1 MMMVIMN
8 KTMMMMTMIM
18 KIRIIME
25 IMTMML
31 NDIGSKFLDVVL
43 YSYVNSKFNHY
54 RTTNVA
60 KEL

>member
-1 MMMVIMN
+1 MMVIMN
-8 KTMMMMTMIM
+8 KTMIMIMVMMM
-18 KIRIIME
+18 
-25 IMTMML
+25 MMRL

-43 YSYVNSKFNHY
+43 YSYVNCKFNHY